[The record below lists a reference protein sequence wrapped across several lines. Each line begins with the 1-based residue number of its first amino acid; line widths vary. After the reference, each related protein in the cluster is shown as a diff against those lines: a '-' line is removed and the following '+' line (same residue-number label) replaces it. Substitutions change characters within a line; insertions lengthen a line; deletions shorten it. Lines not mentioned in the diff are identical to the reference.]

1 MNKYFIEYPKKKI
14 YTCFDGRDGFINLK
28 FKHKYKEFLFV
39 GFVFKNDN
47 LVDSI
52 KRALKL
58 KDRSNDLYLVL
69 SMIIDQFNADPK
81 KDKKGE
87 FKYSI
92 LPEKDRHLK
101 FEEEKYPSIHIFTDG
116 QYYDHT
122 YSEMMVYSRIRKK
135 LPVIYF
141 NF

>member
-1 MNKYFIEYPKKKI
+1 MNKYFVEYPKKKI
-14 YTCFDGRDGFINLK
+14 YTCFNGRDGFINLK

-58 KDRSNDLYLVL
+58 KDKSNNLYLVL
-69 SMIIDQFNADPK
+69 YDLYSMIIDQFNADPK

-101 FEEEKYPSIHIFTDG
+101 FEE
-116 QYYDHT
+116 
-122 YSEMMVYSRIRKK
+122 
-135 LPVIYF
+135 
-141 NF
+141 

>member
-39 GFVFKNDN
+39 DFVFKNDN

-58 KDRSNDLYLVL
+58 KDKSNDLYLVL
-69 SMIIDQFNADPK
+69 SMIIDEFNADPK
-81 KDKKGE
+81 KDKKRE
-87 FKYSI
+87 FNIAYYLKKIDIYNLKKKSIQVFIYLLMVNHIYSGMMN
-92 LPEKDRHLK
+92 
-101 FEEEKYPSIHIFTDG
+101 DG
-116 QYYDHT
+116 
-122 YSEMMVYSRIRKK
+122 V
-135 LPVIYF
+135 
-141 NF
+141 